1 VESSRLGGWQQ
12 PQGRFRYVWRAL
24 NPPCALLLWAA
35 TLVPATA
42 LVVGVG
48 TATVATTSTAFD
60 LQGHRGARG
69 LAPEN
74 TLVAFAKAL
83 EIGVTTLELDL
94 AMTRDRVLVIAHDP
108 RLNPNFT
115 RDAKGQWLTVPG
127 PSIQSL
133 SLAELQSHD
142 VGRLQAGTAYA
153 KNFPDQ
159 VPSDGQTVPTLE
171 ALFDLV
177 KHRGPTR
184 VRFNIEPKTNPT
196 APDLTASP
204 EDFVRALLRVLDRH
218 GLRSRVTV
226 ESFDWRS
233 LRVVQ
238 RLAPDIKTVALTT
251 RQSPPYNL
259 ADPRWTDGLTLQASG
274 GSTPKMVK
282 QLGAQTWSPHQ
293 GDLSQALVDEA
304 HALGLTVIPWTVND
318 PAAMDRFLSWGV
330 DGLISD
336 HPQRVRSA
344 MQRRGLALP
353 VP

>member
-1 VESSRLGGWQQ
+1 MESPRLGVWQQ
-12 PQGRFRYVWRAL
+12 PRHGFGYVL
-24 NPPCALLLWAA
+24 NALLPSTFLLLGAASLGSAPAGVWAA
-35 TLVPATA
+35 EPQAT
-42 LVVGVG
+42 
-48 TATVATTSTAFD
+48 FD

-83 EIGVTTLELDL
+83 DIGVTTLELDL
-94 AMTRDRVLVIAHDP
+94 AMTRDGVLVIAHDP

-115 RDAKGQWLTVPG
+115 RDAKGQWLVAPG

-133 SLAELQSHD
+133 DLAELQKHD
-142 VGRLQAGTAYA
+142 VGRLQPGTAYA
-153 KNFPDQ
+153 KNYPEQ

-171 ALFDLV
+171 ALFEMV
-177 KHRGPTR
+177 KQRGQTR

-218 GLRSRVTV
+218 GLRSRVSV

-233 LRVVQ
+233 LRAVQ
-238 RLAPDIKTVALTT
+238 RLAPEINTVALTT
-251 RQSPPYNL
+251 QQSPPYNL
-259 ADPRWTDGLTLQASG
+259 ADARWTDGLTLQAHG

-282 QLGAQTWSPHQ
+282 QLGAHTWSPHQ

-304 HALGLTVIPWTVND
+304 HALGLAVIPWTVND
-318 PAAMDRFLSWGV
+318 PAVMDRFLTWGV

-336 HPQRVRSA
+336 HPDRVRSA
-344 MQRRGLALP
+344 MQRRSMALP
-353 VP
+353 AP

>member
-1 VESSRLGGWQQ
+1 VESSRLGGWQR
-12 PQGRFRYVWRAL
+12 PKRRIRNLLKPPAKACSLLLCVVMVTATRAL
-24 NPPCALLLWAA
+24 A
-35 TLVPATA
+35 TPAEPA
-42 LVVGVG
+42 V
-48 TATVATTSTAFD
+48 AFD

-83 EIGVTTLELDL
+83 DIGVNTLELDL
-94 AMTRDRVLVIAHDP
+94 AMTADGVLVIAHDP

-115 RDAKGQWLTVPG
+115 RDAKGRWLTTPG
-127 PSIQSL
+127 PTIRSL

-153 KNFPDQ
+153 RNFPEQ
-159 VPSDGQTVPTLE
+159 VPSDGQAVPTLE
-171 ALFDLV
+171 ALFEMV
-177 KHRGPTR
+177 KQRGQTR

-218 GLRSRVTV
+218 GLRSRVSV
-226 ESFDWRS
+226 ESFDWRC

-238 RLAPDIKTVALTT
+238 RLAPDINTVALTT
-251 RQSPPYNL
+251 QQSPPYNL
-259 ADPRWTDGLTLQASG
+259 ADPRWTDGLILQAHT
-274 GSTPKMVK
+274 GSTPTLVK
-282 QLGAQTWSPHQ
+282 QLGAKTWSPHQ

-304 HALGLTVIPWTVND
+304 HALGLKVIPWTVNEL
-318 PAAMDRFLSWGV
+318 ATMDRFLAWGV

-336 HPQRVRSA
+336 HPDRVRHA
-344 MQRRGLALP
+344 MQRRGMTLP
-353 VP
+353 AP